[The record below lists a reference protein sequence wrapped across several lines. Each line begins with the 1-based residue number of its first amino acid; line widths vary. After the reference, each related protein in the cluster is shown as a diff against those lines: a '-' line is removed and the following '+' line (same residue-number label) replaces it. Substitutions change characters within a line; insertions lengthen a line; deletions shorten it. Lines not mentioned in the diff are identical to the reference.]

1 MKFYFL
7 FDGLIVIQKI
17 FFLVMSL
24 ISSKKKKNKAPFALS
39 FVWMWTTL
47 ILFFLSTWACRN

>member
-17 FFLVMSL
+17 FFLVMNL
-24 ISSKKKKNKAPFALS
+24 ISSKKKKLKHFSLS
-39 FVWMWTTL
+39 ISCECEL
-47 ILFFLSTWACRN
+47 L